1 MSLVSLD
8 DAKLHLG
15 ITRSDTDVL
24 VQSTLDAAE
33 SYVARRIGAGTI
45 LGPETITQRAVGF
58 RPALTLTTL
67 PVVSV
72 TSVTGSDGAL
82 VPLSSLDVDTHAG
95 IIQNLATYYY
105 PASSWYAFPLPFYT
119 VVYQAGF
126 TTLDFDYTQA
136 VKEVARFFWVAAQ
149 RGPARG
155 STPEAARMSADY
167 IIAGLPGYGSA

>member
-1 MSLVSLD
+1 MSLVTLD
-8 DAKLHLG
+8 AVKLHLG
-15 ITRSDTDVL
+15 ITRSDTDAL
-24 VQSTLDAAE
+24 LQSTIDAAE
-33 SYVARRIGAGTI
+33 SYVARKIGAGSI
-45 LGPETITQRAVGF
+45 LGPETVTQRAVGF

-95 IIQNLATYYY
+95 IIQNLSTYYY

-126 TTLDFDYTQA
+126 TTLDYDYAQA
-136 VKEVARFFWVAAQ
+136 VKEVTRFFWGAQ
-149 RGPARG
+149 RGPATG
-155 STPEAARMSADY
+155 GTPETARASADY